1 MECSFYNLSWTLNVN
16 NSLVTVYLLTLYLY
30 KKLPFSLS
38 VSIGVYTKYVPFDSL
53 TVFPAIDSFSQSQT
67 GVEPES
73 KFVDI

>member
-16 NSLVTVYLLTLYLY
+16 NSLVTVYLLSLYLY
-30 KKLPFSLS
+30 KKLPFNYR
-38 VSIGVYTKYVPFDSL
+38 YTKYVPFDSL

-67 GVEPES
+67 GVQPES